1 MSRSGGATSFTTSPP
16 ISTSPLVARWRPA
29 AIRRT
34 VVFPDPEGPTT
45 TRNSPSATS
54 RFRSSTA
61 TAPPSKTLRRSRN
74 SSSATSAAVPSRD
87 QVPVPERASFR
98 DPALGLVV
106 DVDDPEPLR
115 VAPLPLEVVEERP
128 DVVAT
133 DVDSLG
139 PSLLDGGDVR
149 TQVCDPAAGVGPS
162 EWWAPGAVVA
172 GPVGEPVLEG
182 GTVLRDQQWQVS
194 VVPLEAVEQL

>member
-1 MSRSGGATSFTTSPP
+1 MAMSRSGGATSFTTSPP
-16 ISTSPLVARWRPA
+16 IRTSPLVARSRPA
-29 AIRRT
+29 AMRRT
-34 VVFPDPEGPTT
+34 VVFPDPDGPTT

-54 RFRSSTA
+54 RLRSSTA

-87 QVPVPERASFR
+87 QVPVPECASFR
-98 DPALGLVV
+98 DPALGRVV

-128 DVVAT
+128 DVVAAN
-133 DVDSLG
+133 VDSLG

-149 TQVCDPAAGVGPS
+149 TQVRDPAPVVD
-162 EWWAPGAVVA
+162 GAIV
-172 GPVGEPVLEG
+172 EPVLEG
-182 GTVLRDQQWQVS
+182 GTVLCDQQWQG
-194 VVPLEAVEQL
+194 AVGLRGAGT